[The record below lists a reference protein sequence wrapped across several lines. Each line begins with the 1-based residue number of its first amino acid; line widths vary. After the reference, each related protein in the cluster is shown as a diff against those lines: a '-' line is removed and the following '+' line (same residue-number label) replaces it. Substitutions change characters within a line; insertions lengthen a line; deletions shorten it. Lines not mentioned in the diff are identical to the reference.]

1 MTLLMELFDKDVYY
15 ESNEIWMI
23 GFGASEIMVQAVG

>member
-1 MTLLMELFDKDVYY
+1 MELFDKDVYY
-15 ESNEIWMI
+15 ENEIWMI